1 MEQFHL
7 PLFLVNTLL
16 VLVDASLGYHF
27 VPRLLDGLG
36 NPEVTES
43 GVRATRA
50 LLPAIVALYMFFN
63 CLGYFQAETAY
74 LLLVSGV
81 VLVDLALQV
90 FLRRKMGRSEAHD
103 EDGGE

>member
-27 VPRLLDGLG
+27 VPRLLAGLG
-36 NPEVTES
+36 DPEVFET
-43 GVRATRA
+43 GVRTTRA

-81 VLVDLALQV
+81 ILADLVLQV
-90 FLRRKMGRSEAHD
+90 FLRRKMSRDETRD